1 MSKMVQLGGF
11 FFLFSCLAVPGIIL
25 EKKQVKKSKKVKGD
39 RRRTMTEKSDII
51 KVIRTIE
58 NRWIL
63 SKETTRKI
71 TSQEGRLLNFLRSL
85 MLAGLSLTK
94 NFLMSLGRSILIPSG
109 SKTLIPSGAAISK
122 KNFGS
127 GMTAISI
134 EEMKSIMKIVI
145 SLEESGLLIKGVRET
160 NKNDAKEQK
169 DGFAGMLLEI
179 LAASISGNM
188 LVGNP
193 KVPGWGLR
201 RDGEGVTRAGEGE
214 IALSQ
219 GSEGT
224 ILGRGT
230 IRADQDF

>member
-1 MSKMVQLGGF
+1 MVQLGGF
-11 FFLFSCLAVPGIIL
+11 FFFVFLSCCSRNYSR
-25 EKKQVKKSKKVKGD
+25 KKQVKKSKKVKGD

-58 NRWIL
+58 NRGIL

-160 NKNDAKEQK
+160 NKNDAKGQK

-193 KVPGWGLR
+193 KVPG
-201 RDGEGVTRAGEGE
+201 
-214 IALSQ
+214 
-219 GSEGT
+219 
-224 ILGRGT
+224 
-230 IRADQDF
+230 

>member
-1 MSKMVQLGGF
+1 MKR
-11 FFLFSCLAVPGIIL
+11 
-25 EKKQVKKSKKVKGD
+25 D

-51 KVIRTIE
+51 KTIRTIE
-58 NRWIL
+58 NRGIL

-94 NFLMSLGRSILIPSG
+94 SFLMSLGRSILIPSG

-127 GMTAISI
+127 GMTAISN
-134 EEMKSIMKIVI
+134 EEMKSVMKIVI
-145 SLEESGLLIKGVRET
+145 FLEESGLLIKGVRET

-169 DGFAGMLLEI
+169 DGFAGMLLET

-193 KVPGWGLR
+193 KVPG
-201 RDGEGVTRAGEGE
+201 
-214 IALSQ
+214 
-219 GSEGT
+219 
-224 ILGRGT
+224 
-230 IRADQDF
+230 